1 VDKVNNQILPE
12 HILEIYKLSHER
24 KPVPSIWDFG
34 FVTDDVLG
42 ITKAKPYYEVLD
54 TTGDKSEVYF
64 HTPEY
69 DIYLKSS
76 IGGYEIYFLYDSEMK
91 DAMLLASSQIK
102 KYKIKFEE

>member
-1 VDKVNNQILPE
+1 VDRVDKQILPE
-12 HILEIYKLSHER
+12 HILELYRLSHER

-42 ITKAKPYYEVLD
+42 ITKAKPYYEVL
-54 TTGDKSEVYF
+54 GPSGLKSEVYF
-64 HTPEY
+64 RTPEY
-69 DIYLKSS
+69 DIYLRSS
-76 IGGYEIYFLYDSEMK
+76 IEGYELYFLYDSEIK